1 MRRSELESLHRA
13 LFGPLV
19 CRLEFKHRLSTEDS
33 RDIVQKAFLLALEK
47 KMGAEGNA
55 AAWFVRVVDN
65 IAMRHRGT
73 AARRAGLLER
83 WGPPTGRATADEED
97 EQ

>member
-1 MRRSELESLHRA
+1 MRRAELESLHKK

-19 CRLEFKHRLSTEDS
+19 WRLEFKHRLPTEDS

-55 AAWFVRVVDN
+55 AAWFVRVVDHL
-65 IAMRHRGT
+65 AMRHVTT
-73 AARRAGLLER
+73 AARRARLLEQ
-83 WGPPTGRATADEED
+83 WGPPTGRATVEEED
-97 EQ
+97 E